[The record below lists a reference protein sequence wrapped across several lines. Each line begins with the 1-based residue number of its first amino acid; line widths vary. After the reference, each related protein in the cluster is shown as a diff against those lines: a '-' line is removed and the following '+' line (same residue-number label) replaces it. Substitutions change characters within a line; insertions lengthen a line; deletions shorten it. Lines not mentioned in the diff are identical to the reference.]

1 MLSSNTSRSFMT
13 NAPTFDGNRLGVHD
27 AISASFARRDPAGAF
42 LYQQLNTF
50 HTPPMGAVGRA
61 LTGGHVEHAALD
73 ALGIPMLVITGT
85 DDALVPRAVYH

>member
-13 NAPTFDGNRLGVHD
+13 NTPTFDGNRLGVHD
-27 AISASFARRDPAGAF
+27 AISASFARHNPPGAF

-50 HTPPMGAVGRA
+50 HTPPMGAVG

-73 ALGIPMLVITGT
+73 GLGIPMLVITGT
-85 DDALVPRAVYH
+85 DDGAASPRR